1 MNKHIWLSPRCGD
14 ERTWCQDDIGPCDE
28 CGEPTVEYV
37 RADLYDAAIQAL
49 EALTKE
55 RDELRGAL
63 KPFLGDATM
72 ELLLWGGMPDDALG
86 TVSVCLGDFRRARA
100 AQRSP
105 ANAE

>member
-1 MNKHIWLSPRCGD
+1 MSSNSAQSLPPKMAQQFA
-14 ERTWCQDDIGPCDE
+14 ERARRGE
-28 CGEPTVEYV
+28 GHEPTVEYV